1 MVKYG
6 EFGPVIEGIAKE
18 GNVTLETTHGIG
30 GNVTAPKVAS
40 PIEKGM
46 AVKLAGWDATENA
59 PIFEACSAGD
69 AHIGYAYND
78 PSFEV
83 EPTASASY
91 GSYKSR
97 KFSVELRGHCVKT
110 VPLEAAN
117 SAVSVGNYIKPG
129 ASTAN
134 KYDKDT
140 NATTAIALQPADASS
155 GAKIDV
161 LFGFY

>member
-1 MVKYG
+1 MVKIG
-6 EFGPVIEGIAKE
+6 KVGPVIEAVAKE
-18 GNVTLETTHGIG
+18 GNVSIVTTHGIG
-30 GNVTAPKVAS
+30 GNKTEPQVAS
-40 PIEKGM
+40 PINKGD
-46 AVKLAGWDATENA
+46 AVKIAGWDATENA

-69 AHIGYAYND
+69 AHIGYAYSD
-78 PSFEV
+78 PEFEV

-97 KFSVELRGHCVKT
+97 RFSVELRGHYIKT

-129 ASTAN
+129 ATTAN
-134 KYDKDT
+134 KYDKDS

-161 LFGFY
+161 LFGLY

>member
-18 GNVTLETTHGIG
+18 GNVTIETTHNIG
-30 GNVTAPKVAS
+30 GDVSAPKVAS
-40 PIEKGM
+40 PISEGM

-69 AHIGYAYND
+69 AHIGYAYNT
-78 PSFEV
+78 PQFEV

-134 KYDKDT
+134 KYDKDS

>member
-1 MVKYG
+1 MVRQG
-6 EFGPVIEGIAKE
+6 EIGPVIEAVAKE
-18 GNVTLETTHGIG
+18 GNVSIVTTHGIG
-30 GNVTAPKVAS
+30 GNKTEPQVAS
-40 PIEKGM
+40 PISKGM
-46 AVKLAGWDATENA
+46 AVKIAGWDATENA

-69 AHIGYAYND
+69 AHIGYAFND
-78 PSFEV
+78 PEFEI

-97 KFSVELRGHCVKT
+97 RFSVVLRGHYVET

-129 ASTAN
+129 ATTAN
-134 KYDKDT
+134 KYDKDSNPT
-140 NATTAIALQPADASS
+140 NAIALQPADASS

-161 LFGFY
+161 LFGLY

>member
-1 MVKYG
+1 MVRQG
-6 EFGPVIEGIAKE
+6 EIGPVIEAVAKE
-18 GNVTLETTHGIG
+18 GNVSIVTTHGIG
-30 GNVTAPKVAS
+30 GNKTEPQVAS
-40 PIEKGM
+40 PISKGM
-46 AVKLAGWDATENA
+46 GVKIAGWDATENA
-59 PIFEACSAGD
+59 PIFEACGAGD
-69 AHIGYAYND
+69 AIVGYAYND
-78 PSFEV
+78 PEFEI

-97 KFSVELRGHCVKT
+97 KFSVELRGHCVQT

-129 ASTAN
+129 ATTAN
-134 KYDKDT
+134 KYDKDS